1 MSKLSIQDWIKN
13 NDDYYIEFSQLKN
26 FSNDINT
33 YNKLIQNMNKPSD
46 FENINNYIQYCNKIQ
61 TQLHK
66 QKIDNHIKLTKEL
79 GMIDEF
85 YLLSKTP
92 SEQLL
97 SKYINYLKT
106 KEVKMTCQIKI

>member
-13 NDDYYIEFSQLKN
+13 NDDYYIEFSQLKK

-33 YNKLIQNMNKPSD
+33 YNKLIQNMNKPLD
-46 FENINNYIQYCNKIQ
+46 FENINNYIQYCNEIQ
-61 TQLHK
+61 TQLNK

-85 YLLSKTP
+85 YLLNKTP

-97 SKYINYLKT
+97 SKYLNYLQT
-106 KEVKMTCQIKI
+106 KKVN

>member
-1 MSKLSIQDWIKN
+1 MSKLSIQNWIKN
-13 NDDYYIEFSQLKN
+13 NDDYYIEFSQLKK

-79 GMIDEF
+79 NMIDEF
-85 YLLSKTP
+85 YLLNKTP

-97 SKYINYLKT
+97 SKYLNYLQT
-106 KEVKMTCQIKI
+106 KEVK

>member
-13 NDDYYIEFSQLKN
+13 NDDYYIEFSQLKK

-33 YNKLIQNMNKPSD
+33 YNKLIQNMNKPLD
-46 FENINNYIQYCNKIQ
+46 FENINNYIQYCNEIQ
-61 TQLHK
+61 TQLNK

-85 YLLSKTP
+85 YLLNKTP
-92 SEQLL
+92 SKQLL
-97 SKYINYLKT
+97 SKYLNYLQT
-106 KEVKMTCQIKI
+106 KKVK

>member
-1 MSKLSIQDWIKN
+1 MSKLSIQDWVKN
-13 NDDYYIEFSQLKN
+13 NNDYYIEFSHLKK
-26 FSNDINT
+26 FSNDIKT
-33 YNKLIQNMNKPSD
+33 YNKLIRDMNKPSD
-46 FENINNYIQYCNKIQ
+46 FKNINTYIQYCNEIQ

-97 SKYINYLKT
+97 FKYINYLKT
-106 KEVKMTCQIKI
+106 KKVN